1 MATNK
6 SAFRT
11 MVLFLIAGIAKR
23 LSGVTQVA
31 FGGATYT
38 PAQLTQLLQ
47 SLVDLYDSVTAA
59 KATYEAKLQAA
70 AAQEAPLVEIVKGFR
85 AYLLLNYGKQPDV
98 LSDFGQ
104 KPRKTPSTL
113 TSAEKVAAVEQR
125 AATRVARGTK
135 GPKAKLKVKGE
146 VAQPAAS
153 GSASPSPATAGGPPS
168 PTKA

>member
-6 SAFRT
+6 TAFRT
-11 MVLFLIAGIAKR
+11 MVVFLIAGIAKR
-23 LSGVTQVA
+23 FTNTTQVA

-38 PAQLTQLLQ
+38 PAQLTQLFQ

-70 AAQEAPLVEIVKGFR
+70 AAQEIPLVEIVKGFR

-113 TSAEKVAAVEQR
+113 TTAEKVAAVELR
-125 AATRVARGTK
+125 KATRAIRHTTGA
-135 GPKAKLKVKGE
+135 KAKLKIKAQ
-146 VAQPAAS
+146 VAEPAPSGTPAPGAS
-153 GSASPSPATAGGPPS
+153 VTSGPPS
-168 PTKA
+168 PTK